1 MYYCDYIIDYVINF
15 ILTVIILFLQTV
27 IFVSLSIDWHIFLG
41 EMFPYALENEWL
53 LYCRESECV
62 HSNCSKTPLLL
73 SCKWT
78 EEKVFHKT
86 LCVISPM
93 EGNTLCWF
101 ELWPCQLFSYKCY
114 MPWNKSWQEVPDD
127 VWWSNMLSSQTT
139 RWIDRWA
146 CLHQVTSCL
155 FSDPISIWLLKRFRL
170 HFNFFHL
177 CKFNGVHVN
186 EGNRYALHFINYQLI
201 SISETA
207 TGESAASALER

>member
-1 MYYCDYIIDYVINF
+1 MSDFYIAGN
-15 ILTVIILFLQTV
+15 QN
-27 IFVSLSIDWHIFLG
+27 VSIATA
-41 EMFPYALENEWL
+41 PKL
-53 LYCRESECV
+53 LYCYAANEP
-62 HSNCSKTPLLL
+62 K
-73 SCKWT
+73 
-78 EEKVFHKT
+78 KVFHKT

-127 VWWSNMLSSQTT
+127 QTCCPHKRPDGLT
-139 RWIDRWA
+139 EWA
-146 CLHQVTSCL
+146 CSLIRYL
-155 FSDPISIWLLKRFRL
+155 SDLLKRFHL

-177 CKFNGVHVN
+177 CKCNGVHVN
-186 EGNRYALHFINYQLI
+186 ESNRYALHFINYQLI